1 MTPKGKGNIAL
12 APGVKE
18 QDNGQGSPKL
28 AERAQQVSTAALILL
43 INQFNCRLPSLYAA
57 AMIVGIVLLV
67 HSCILSM

>member
-1 MTPKGKGNIAL
+1 MTPQGKGNIAP

-18 QDNGQGSPKL
+18 QHNGQSSPKS

-57 AMIVGIVLLV
+57 IMMVGIL
-67 HSCILSM
+67 SC